1 MIWSLLH
8 RTPNYSDQSII
19 CLEALK
25 NMKYGYI
32 RDRGGRNTLRTSKVI
47 LSSPKTMTAV
57 SVQTAEKMRNE
68 EITPEAVWAR
78 ARFTLNIL

>member
-1 MIWSLLH
+1 
-8 RTPNYSDQSII
+8 
-19 CLEALK
+19 
-25 NMKYGYI
+25 MKYGYI